1 MSRYFDRLIAE
12 QPPGDW
18 GRTERLSRQQ
28 VEALIRAT
36 VLKQGAVIS
45 DAGVRRIADEWLR
58 DTDLAYSDGYDAGYY
73 NAEDI

>member
-1 MSRYFDRLIAE
+1 MSRFFDRLIAE

-18 GRTERLSRQQ
+18 GRTERLSRRQ

-45 DAGVRRIADEWLR
+45 DAGVRRIADEWFA
-58 DTDLAYSDGYDAGYY
+58 DTQMAYDDGWAEAYDNRG
-73 NAEDI
+73 DG